1 MKIKKL
7 DDKTVQY
14 FVGELRFLSI
24 NDKFEYENGQIN
36 KNKKIGSVIECIAL
50 NKEIYKV
57 SLSKLKENVNL
68 NGIEV
73 FDVIE
78 FENLC
83 GTFWIKSIKN
93 FSTIELSLKAEDV
106 KTKEKIEE
114 FKL

>member
-7 DDKTVQY
+7 DEKTVQY

-24 NDKFEYENGQIN
+24 GDKFHFENGQ
-36 KNKKIGSVIECIAL
+36 KTDKKIGSVIECIAL

-57 SLSKLKENVNL
+57 SLGKLKENIDL
-68 NGIEV
+68 NGIDV

-93 FSTIELSLKAEDV
+93 FNSIELSLKAEDI
-106 KTKEKIEE
+106 KRKQEE